1 MSTIETVWWLF
12 FFAAVGLC
20 VGSFLNVVIY
30 RIPLGLS
37 IGRPVWS
44 FCPHC
49 QARIRWYDNL
59 PLISYLWLR
68 ARARCCGG
76 SISPRY
82 PLIEVA
88 TAVLLVMLLDAFLIG
103 RVRSGLDDVACGLS
117 WQLAAD
123 WPIYLAHVILFA
135 CLLAMSAIDIE
146 HYWIDTL
153 FALFAVLAGCLLH
166 ALWTPHYS
174 FERIGGGGLSQAGW
188 TRPGDGTASVCL
200 AAFLAMTVVGVVEL
214 FRPQPDET
222 PAEADA
228 TPEPAQ
234 ETTAPDREE
243 AAGAALPV
251 GVSDPGPAGP
261 LSGDPP
267 GEMTEAA
274 PPAQPAPADPFRG
287 WILAWALAAVLAA
300 LIVAGVRANA
310 SDDPARFAQWRYGL
324 PLLGYFG
331 LIVLVGAARRP
342 ADTQIIAAINSERPD
357 ARRMVLRE
365 LCRLLPALALAC
377 ATLLVY
383 LYFEPGRRWLRTVLH
398 WSPTASG
405 QWQPVF
411 GLATAAAGFVVAAG
425 IGWAV
430 RIGGTLV
437 FGREAFGDGDVHIMA
452 AAGCVAGWPVVAL
465 GFVITCLIAL
475 AGWAL
480 LLPFKQTRAIPLVP
494 WLSLAFLGTVV
505 FLGPLLEFQPVRNL
519 TELVELIGLGAKS

>member
-1 MSTIETVWWLF
+1 MSTIETVWWLL

-59 PLISYLWLR
+59 PLVSYLCLR

-88 TAVLLVMLLDAFLIG
+88 TAILLVVLLDAFFIG
-103 RVRSGLDDVACGLS
+103 RVRSGLDDMAVGLS
-117 WQLAAD
+117 WQLAGD
-123 WPIYLAHVILFA
+123 WPIYLAHVVLFA

-153 FALFAVLAGCLLH
+153 FALFAVVAGCLLH
-166 ALWTPHYS
+166 TLWTPDYS
-174 FERIGGGGLSQAGW
+174 FARLSGGETLQAGW
-188 TRPGDGTASVCL
+188 LRPADGTAVACL
-200 AAFLAMTVVGVVEL
+200 AAFFGMIVVGVVEL
-214 FRPQPDET
+214 LRPQPEET
-222 PAEADA
+222 ATDADA
-228 TPEPAQ
+228 LTEAVQ
-234 ETTAPDREE
+234 EVPGPGPQE
-243 AAGAALPV
+243 AAGAM
-251 GVSDPGPAGP
+251 VSVMVPEPAP
-261 LSGDPP
+261 
-267 GEMTEAA
+267 AA
-274 PPAQPAPADPFRG
+274 PPSVDLPVETAETAPPDQLPPVGPLRG
-287 WILAWALAAVLAA
+287 WLLAWMLAGFLAV
-300 LIVAGVRANA
+300 LIVAGAKANA
-310 SDDPARFAQWRYGL
+310 SDDPARHAWLRYGL

-331 LIVLVGAARRP
+331 LILVVGAVRRP
-342 ADTQIIAAINSERPD
+342 ADVQIIEAIDSERPQ

-365 LCRLLPALALAC
+365 LARLLPSIVLAC
-377 ATLLVY
+377 AALLVY
-383 LYFEPGRRWLRTVLH
+383 LHFEPGRRWMRAVLH
-398 WSPTASG
+398 WSPTAAG

-411 GLATAAAGFVVAAG
+411 GLATAAAGLVVAAG

-437 FGREAFGDGDVHIMA
+437 FGREAFGDGDIHLMG

-475 AGWAL
+475 AGWVL
-480 LLPFKQTRAIPLVP
+480 LLPFKQSRAIPLVP

-505 FLGPLLEFQPVRNL
+505 FLNPLVEFQPVRNL
-519 TELVELIGLGAKS
+519 IELVELLGLGAKS